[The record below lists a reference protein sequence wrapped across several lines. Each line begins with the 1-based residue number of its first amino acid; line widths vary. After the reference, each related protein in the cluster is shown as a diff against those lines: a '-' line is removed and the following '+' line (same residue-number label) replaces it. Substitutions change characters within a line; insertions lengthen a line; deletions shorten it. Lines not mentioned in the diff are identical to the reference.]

1 MKRIAIGK
9 TGLKVNR
16 LGFGGIP
23 IARVDESQAVETVLH
38 AVESGVDF
46 IDTARN
52 YKTSERRIGMA
63 LQQTDKRVV
72 LASRSQGR
80 TADDI
85 RADLETSLKEL
96 QKDYLDLYRCHFVR
110 DDQVYQEIIAPGG
123 ALEGLMQAK
132 QEGMIGHIGLTNH
145 SLDLLERVVDEGL
158 FETIMVCYS
167 FLEPKAKE
175 SIIPK
180 ALAKNI
186 GVIAMKS
193 FSGGVID
200 DPQLALKYV
209 LSQPD
214 IIIIPGVETKEL
226 FDQNRKVFQGSYS
239 LSPAE
244 KLKIETIRNR
254 YGKSFCRRCDYCQPC
269 REEVPIQLVLGVRSA
284 LKRFGKSF
292 LQEGWPREAIDKARN
307 CSECGDRSRPGHTP
321 PRNRDL
327 LKTFGLIMLQLNPC
341 NGFRVGSKQHL
352 EYFVLLLLPQVFG
365 FQESE
370 VMGPAPF
377 LAGARFYFCGL
388 CCQK

>member
-1 MKRIAIGK
+1 MDDDRASASLTQGRNKLDNPVRTHHVFYKTTNNYGEKSMHRIAIGK
-9 TGLKVNR
+9 TGLEVNR

-63 LQQTDKRVV
+63 LKQTDKRVV
-72 LASRSQGR
+72 LASKSQGR

-85 RADLETSLKEL
+85 RADLATSLKEL
-96 QKDYLDLYRCHFVR
+96 QKEYLDLYQCHFVR

-123 ALEGLMQAK
+123 ALEGLIQAK
-132 QEGMIGHIGLTNH
+132 KEGLVGHIGLTSHN
-145 SLDLLERVVDEGL
+145 LDLLERVVDEGL

-175 SIIPK
+175 SVIPK

-200 DPQLALKYV
+200 DPLLAIKYV
-209 LSQPD
+209 LSQQE

-226 FDQNRKVFQGSYS
+226 FDQNWKVFQGSYS

-244 KLKIETIRNR
+244 KSKIEALRKQ
-254 YGKSFCRRCDYCQPC
+254 YDKSFCRRCDYCQPC
-269 REEVPIQLVLGVRSA
+269 SEEVPVQLILGVRSA
-284 LKRFGKSF
+284 LKRFGKTF
-292 LQEGWPREAIDKARN
+292 LKEGWPREAIDKARN
-307 CSECGDRSRPGHTP
+307 CSECGECLELCPYQLP
-321 PRNRDL
+321 IPDL
-327 LKTFGLIMLQLNPC
+327 IKEN
-341 NGFRVGSKQHL
+341 
-352 EYFVLLLLPQVFG
+352 
-365 FQESE
+365 
-370 VMGPAPF
+370 
-377 LAGARFYFCGL
+377 LAWVDEQF
-388 CCQK
+388 KS

>member
-1 MKRIAIGK
+1 MHRIAIGK
-9 TGLKVNR
+9 TGLEVNR
-16 LGFGGIP
+16 RGFGGIP
-23 IARVDESQAVETVLH
+23 IAREDEGQAVETVLH

-72 LASRSQGR
+72 LASKSQGR

-85 RADLETSLKEL
+85 RADLETSLSEL
-96 QKDYLDLYRCHFVR
+96 QKDYLDLYQCHFVR

-123 ALEGLMQAK
+123 ALEGLIQAK
-132 QEGMIGHIGLTNH
+132 KEGLIGHVGLTSH

-175 SIIPK
+175 SILPK

-200 DPQLALKYV
+200 EPQLALKYV
-209 LSQPD
+209 LSQQD

-226 FDQNRKVFQGSYS
+226 FDQNWKVFQGSRS

-244 KLKIETIRNR
+244 KLKI
-254 YGKSFCRRCDYCQPC
+254 
-269 REEVPIQLVLGVRSA
+269 
-284 LKRFGKSF
+284 
-292 LQEGWPREAIDKARN
+292 
-307 CSECGDRSRPGHTP
+307 
-321 PRNRDL
+321 
-327 LKTFGLIMLQLNPC
+327 
-341 NGFRVGSKQHL
+341 
-352 EYFVLLLLPQVFG
+352 
-365 FQESE
+365 
-370 VMGPAPF
+370 
-377 LAGARFYFCGL
+377 
-388 CCQK
+388 

>member
-1 MKRIAIGK
+1 MVDNPVRTHHTFFKIIDYCREKSMNSVVIGK

-38 AVESGVDF
+38 AVKGGVDF

-72 LASRSQGR
+72 LASKSQGR

-85 RADLETSLKEL
+85 RADLETSLNEL
-96 QKDYLDLYRCHFVR
+96 QKNYLDLYQCHFVR
-110 DDQVYQEIIAPGG
+110 DEQVYQEIIAPGG

-132 QEGMIGHIGLTNH
+132 QEGLIGHVGLTSH

-167 FLEPKAKE
+167 FLEPQAKE

-200 DPQLALKYV
+200 NPQLALKYV
-209 LSQPD
+209 LSQQD
-214 IIIIPGVETKEL
+214 VIIIPGVETKEL
-226 FDQNRKVFQGSYS
+226 FDQNWKVFQGSYA
-239 LSPAE
+239 LGPAE
-244 KLKIETIRNR
+244 KLKIESIRNQ
-254 YGKSFCRRCDYCQPC
+254 YDKSFCRRCDYCQPC
-269 REEVPIQLVLGVRSA
+269 SEEVPIQLILGVRSA

-292 LQEGWPREAIDKARN
+292 LKEGWPREAIDKARN
-307 CSECGDRSRPGHTP
+307 CSECGDCLERCPYQLP
-321 PRNRDL
+321 IPDL
-327 LKTFGLIMLQLNPC
+327 IKEN
-341 NGFRVGSKQHL
+341 
-352 EYFVLLLLPQVFG
+352 
-365 FQESE
+365 
-370 VMGPAPF
+370 
-377 LAGARFYFCGL
+377 LAWVDEQF
-388 CCQK
+388 KS

>member
-1 MKRIAIGK
+1 MNRIVIGK
-9 TGLKVNR
+9 TGLEVNR

-23 IARVDESQAVETVLH
+23 IARVDEDQAVKTVLH
-38 AVESGVDF
+38 AVECGVDF

-72 LASRSQGR
+72 LASKSQGR

-96 QKDYLDLYRCHFVR
+96 QKDYLDLYQCHFVR

-132 QEGMIGHIGLTNH
+132 QEGLIGHIGLTSH

-167 FLEPKAKE
+167 FLEPQAKE
-175 SIIPK
+175 TIIPK

-193 FSGGVID
+193 FSGGVLD
-200 DPQLALKYV
+200 DPRLALKYV
-209 LSQPD
+209 LSQQGVM
-214 IIIIPGVETKEL
+214 IIPGVETTEL
-226 FDQNRKVFQGSYS
+226 FDQNWAVFQGSYS
-239 LSPAE
+239 LSDDE
-244 KLKIETIRNR
+244 KLKIKAIRNQ
-254 YGKSFCRRCDYCQPC
+254 YDKSFCRRCDYCQPC
-269 REEVPIQLVLGVRSA
+269 SEEVPIQLILGVRSA

-292 LQEGWPREAIDKARN
+292 LKEGWPREAIDKAGN
-307 CSECGDRSRPGHTP
+307 CSECGECLERCPYQLP
-321 PRNRDL
+321 IPDL
-327 LKTFGLIMLQLNPC
+327 IKENLAWVKEQL
-341 NGFRVGSKQHL
+341 
-352 EYFVLLLLPQVFG
+352 
-365 FQESE
+365 ES
-370 VMGPAPF
+370 
-377 LAGARFYFCGL
+377 
-388 CCQK
+388 